1 MLTVLA
7 HLLNFALSLLI
18 WLIVGRYV
26 LRLLVG
32 QRENFI
38 TELFRV
44 ATEPAFRAV
53 RLIAPSFIGGAYI
66 PILTILALMALRLA
80 LLPALR

>member
-1 MLTVLA
+1 MLNIVA

-18 WLIVGRYV
+18 WLIVGRYL

-32 QRENFI
+32 QRENFV

-53 RLIAPSFIGGAYI
+53 RVIAPSFIGGAYI
-66 PILTILALMALRLA
+66 PLLTILALIVLRLA